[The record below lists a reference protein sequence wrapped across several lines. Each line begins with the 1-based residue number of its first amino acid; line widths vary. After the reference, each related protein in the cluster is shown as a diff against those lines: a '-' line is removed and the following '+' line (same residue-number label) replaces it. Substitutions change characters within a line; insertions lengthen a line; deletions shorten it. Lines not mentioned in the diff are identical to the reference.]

1 MSAASSNWF
10 CDPSTYLLLKISK
23 HVIFLIDCS
32 VCVGLSVCFLRC
44 NRRSNQ
50 TTGQTRK
57 ITLNLTEC
65 HVEAIW
71 FLVQS
76 QLVLQVLSQISGQ
89 IWKPLYKS
97 VQIRTLAKT
106 SLRWHHLFRA
116 HTSKGDVAWESMTRL
131 HLWCRCRNVPVC
143 DVVQLHGGRGVHGP
157 RDAASERRRG
167 LWGRQGVHH
176 KSGHRCFPLR
186 AEECT
191 STHRYEI

>member
-1 MSAASSNWF
+1 MVYTPKLLFDYTTVSSHNGITSMSSASSNWF
-10 CDPSTYLLLKISK
+10 CDPSTYLLLKFSK

-32 VCVGLSVCFLRC
+32 VCVGLSMVCFLRY

-89 IWKPLYKS
+89 IW
-97 VQIRTLAKT
+97 
-106 SLRWHHLFRA
+106 
-116 HTSKGDVAWESMTRL
+116 
-131 HLWCRCRNVPVC
+131 
-143 DVVQLHGGRGVHGP
+143 
-157 RDAASERRRG
+157 
-167 LWGRQGVHH
+167 
-176 KSGHRCFPLR
+176 
-186 AEECT
+186 
-191 STHRYEI
+191 